1 MSLKYTQLWAHLVS
15 EAIDKLKTIACVIC
29 INEDDEILI
38 LKRSA
43 DETSKQGYWD
53 LPGGH
58 IDPEDKSME
67 EGVLRELEEETGLK
81 APLASLQ
88 YVDKIKSDDADKYY
102 YATREWYGDVELTP
116 NPKTGVVEHT
126 DAKWKTI
133 DEIKNEKS
141 LELRTFPTY
150 LLDRALEKAKPN
162 N

>member
-1 MSLKYTQLWAHLVS
+1 MSVTYTKLWAHL
-15 EAIDKLKTIACVIC
+15 IDEIKEKRKTIACVTC
-29 INEDDEILI
+29 INENDEILI
-38 LKRSA
+38 LKRSS

-58 IDPEDKSME
+58 VDDEDKSLE
-67 EGVLRELEEETGLK
+67 DGVLRELQEETGLK
-81 APLASLQ
+81 SNLTSLK
-88 YVDKIKSDDADKYY
+88 YVDKIVSDDADKYY
-102 YATREWYGDVELTP
+102 YATRDWTGSVKLTP